1 MLKHEG
7 PSKHP
12 KAGHHRPTSET
23 PFEWRFAGGPMVAR
37 HFVLAGVLYLQNF
50 YTFSIHITVA
60 IDTVA
65 KQFLISVLFLQKSH
79 LMMASFLKFVYL
91 SVGFL
96 FLFLFVKRLLSNLNI
111 MSLVAVKKR
120 KSGKNR
126 KDRNKVDRKVRKKGK
141 FPVCVFSSSSGSRP
155 IRVEKTNNRFYNPT
169 YFKNRGSY
177 RTAHVLLNLLNELGK
192 RDKMRG
198 LPSSLSFFRN
208 EFKKIN
214 NKRVRMLD
222 YIYHMTLRLLWNLIF
237 GVKML

>member
-91 SVGFL
+91 SVGLRRQTTGFITQRTL
-96 FLFLFVKRLLSNLNI
+96 KIEDLTGLL
-111 MSLVAVKKR
+111 M
-120 KSGKNR
+120 
-126 KDRNKVDRKVRKKGK
+126 
-141 FPVCVFSSSSGSRP
+141 
-155 IRVEKTNNRFYNPT
+155 FY
-169 YFKNRGSY
+169 
-177 RTAHVLLNLLNELGK
+177 
-192 RDKMRG
+192 
-198 LPSSLSFFRN
+198 
-208 EFKKIN
+208 
-214 NKRVRMLD
+214 
-222 YIYHMTLRLLWNLIF
+222 
-237 GVKML
+237 